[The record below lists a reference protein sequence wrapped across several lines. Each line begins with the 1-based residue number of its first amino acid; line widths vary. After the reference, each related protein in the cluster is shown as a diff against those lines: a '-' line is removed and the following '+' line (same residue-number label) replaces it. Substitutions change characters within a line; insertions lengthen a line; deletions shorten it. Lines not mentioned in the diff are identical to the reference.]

1 MKSINKYMKYDKYLL
16 VKIDADD
23 VGADVYMSK
32 FVKIV
37 HFGELEVVGGGVGG
51 VGRRYE
57 QGEKELWGQQ
67 EVNSNLNINGNISE
81 NNERER

>member
-16 VKIDADD
+16 IKIDADD

-51 VGRRYE
+51 VGRMY
-57 QGEKELWGQQ
+57 
-67 EVNSNLNINGNISE
+67 
-81 NNERER
+81 